1 VASQAG
7 LLVVTGFRSEFRN
20 QIGDVAQ
27 LGERR
32 PCTAEVAGSIPVV
45 SIFGSVFAAILAA
58 IENFGNFRRGC
69 LTNERP
75 AYKIADPLVTRSGF
89 VSRTLAVV

>member
-1 VASQAG
+1 
-7 LLVVTGFRSEFRN
+7 
-20 QIGDVAQ
+20 
-27 LGERR
+27 
-32 PCTAEVAGSIPVV
+32 
-45 SIFGSVFAAILAA
+45 
-58 IENFGNFRRGC
+58 